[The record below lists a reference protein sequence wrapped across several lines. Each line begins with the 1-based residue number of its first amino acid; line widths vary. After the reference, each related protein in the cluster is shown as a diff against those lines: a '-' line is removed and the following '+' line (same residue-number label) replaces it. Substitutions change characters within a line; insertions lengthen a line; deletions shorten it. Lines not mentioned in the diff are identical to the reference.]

1 MQGLLEHLNIST
13 ALAGLFVLAMVYVLA
28 RALVIPAKF
37 ALRVGLITVSG
48 ALLLLVS
55 NIALQVVDVFV
66 PINPFT
72 VLLTGYLGPPGLLA
86 LFLIQLFLAF

>member
-1 MQGLLEHLNIST
+1 MQSLLEHINVNT
-13 ALAGLFVLAMVYVLA
+13 VLAGLFVLAIAVVVTK
-28 RALVIPAKF
+28 ALVVPAKLT
-37 ALRVGLITVSG
+37 LRVGLMVLSG
-48 ALLLLVS
+48 ASMLLVF

-86 LFLIQLFLAF
+86 LFLIQFFLAF

>member
-1 MQGLLEHLNIST
+1 MQGLLEHLNINT
-13 ALAGLFVLAMVYVLA
+13 VLAGLFVLAMVYVLA

-37 ALRVGLITVSG
+37 ALRVGVIAVSG

-55 NIALQVVDVFV
+55 NVLLQAVDVFV

-86 LFLIQLFLAF
+86 LYLIQWFLAF